1 MNTKTP
7 KIKTKKM
14 KSINLRLTRLLITG
28 IMLVCSLNVFSQTI
42 PQTITFQGKLLESG
56 AAVTGSREFHF
67 SFVGTAWAE
76 IHPAVQ
82 VTDGLYSVILGS
94 ITPIPVSV
102 FNNNTS
108 ATLHI
113 SVGTNALSPD
123 ITISSSPYA
132 FKAEKADAAATA
144 STATTALS
152 ADNADAI
159 GGIGV
164 TADYPL
170 GNQYLRFNG
179 TDWAP
184 ANGDWQLNA
193 PNHLLNLN
201 EGNVYIGNLIGNGK
215 LSVYASDQTAIA
227 ARTTGNYGLY
237 SEMASA
243 VDGTA
248 PGIFTS
254 KSAVLGYAYNG
265 RQYQYGVAGYRNS
278 FGEGN
283 SAGVFGAVSNVDN
296 PPAWGALGYEDTEL
310 GWWGGYFHGNV
321 FMDGQLKIAGGSPG
335 AGKVLTSDANGL
347 ASWATAGVSSQWVSS
362 GQNIYYSPAGGSG
375 YVGIGLD
382 APTAALHVKIADVSH
397 NYHTMEVENT
407 ATSAAADNLYGIFGK
422 INTTSNYGANAA
434 VVGFAAGTTGGGI
447 GVRGISAGD
456 LGIGVYAATSS
467 ASDNTKALMAVAS
480 TDNSYAGYFLNGK
493 SYFSGRVGFG
503 VANPTYQVEMTGED
517 VTYSGTILN
526 VENTASEMNDFSMA
540 IQAKINTSAS
550 VNAGTAV
557 NGISANT
564 LGGGVGVTGRT
575 AGISGKG
582 IVGIAS
588 HASGVNYGIYGRTY
602 SSSGFAGYF
611 MGGKNYFEGKI
622 GVGTTEPDE
631 SLVIGSPL
639 HGSFSVPAISVGD
652 ASGGAIELVS
662 ADIRYTTQ
670 IIPLLNSTVISSS
683 DADGFG
689 LGNIVYNVDKIGIGI
704 APTQAKLHVHNG
716 GNESTAYFLGNG
728 TGESFAT
735 IRSENSGAAGVAA
748 SFLSF
753 GTAST
758 LVLENLSTGP
768 LLQAFGEDE
777 VDPAFSMANNGTV
790 SIYNGEGLETIRLD
804 PTEIGTTQGSQ
815 LSMWNSL
822 GEATVIIDAD
832 EEGVGRVRA
841 DAAVLGG
848 AEVQTDGTIIIKNG
862 SDVATI
868 KIDPSE
874 STPSEGSQI
883 SMWNSAGNATIL
895 LDADDDGIGRI
906 SADAAVVGGS
916 EIQTDGTI
924 IIKNGSNIPTI
935 KIDPSESAP
944 GEGGQISLWNASG
957 VASILIDGDFNNSG
971 RGRISTNELEITGG
985 ADIAEP
991 FLVNNVDEI
1000 EPGTVLSIDPL
1011 NAGQLKI
1018 ASNSYDR
1025 CVAGIVSGA
1034 SEINPGL
1041 ILKQAGTKADGKHL
1055 VALTGRVY
1063 CKADASKKPIR
1074 PGDLLTTSDLPGFAM
1089 AAGDMNRAQ
1098 GAILGKA
1105 MTGLENGQG
1114 LILVLVTL
1122 Q

>member
-1 MNTKTP
+1 
-7 KIKTKKM
+7 
-14 KSINLRLTRLLITG
+14 
-28 IMLVCSLNVFSQTI
+28 
-42 PQTITFQGKLLESG
+42 
-56 AAVTGSREFHF
+56 
-67 SFVGTAWAE
+67 
-76 IHPAVQ
+76 
-82 VTDGLYSVILGS
+82 
-94 ITPIPVSV
+94 
-102 FNNNTS
+102 
-108 ATLHI
+108 
-113 SVGTNALSPD
+113 
-123 ITISSSPYA
+123 
-132 FKAEKADAAATA
+132 
-144 STATTALS
+144 
-152 ADNADAI
+152 
-159 GGIGV
+159 
-164 TADYPL
+164 
-170 GNQYLRFNG
+170 
-179 TDWAP
+179 
-184 ANGDWQLNA
+184 
-193 PNHLLNLN
+193 LNLN

-215 LSVYASDQTAIA
+215 LSVYATGQTAIA
-227 ARTTGNYGLY
+227 AQTTGNTGIDAQMV
-237 SEMASA
+237 SAS
-243 VDGTA
+243 DGT
-248 PGIFTS
+248 GIGYGNS
-254 KSAVLGYAYNG
+254 KAAVLGYAYNG
-265 RQYQYGVAGYRNS
+265 RQYHFGVAGYRYAN
-278 FGEGN
+278 GEGN
-283 SAGVFGAVSNVDN
+283 SAGVFGAISTISS
-296 PPAWGALGYEDTEL
+296 PAAWGALGYEDTDF

-321 FMDGQLKIAGGSPG
+321 FTDGQLKITGGSPG

-375 YVGIGLD
+375 YVGIGID
-382 APTAALHVKIADVSH
+382 APTAALHVKIADVYH

-407 ATSAAADNLYGIFGK
+407 ATSAAADNLYGIYGK
-422 INTTSNYGANAA
+422 INSTSNYGSNAA

-456 LGIGVYAATSS
+456 LGIGVYAGTSG

-493 SYFSGRVGFG
+493 SYFSGKVGFG
-503 VANPTYQVEMTGED
+503 TTNPTYKVEMTGED
-517 VTYSGTILN
+517 ATYSGTILN

-550 VNAGTAV
+550 ANAGTAV

-564 LGGGVGVTGRT
+564 VGSGVGVTGRT

-602 SSSGFAGYF
+602 STSGFAGYF
-611 MGGKNYFEGKI
+611 MGGKNYFEGNVGIGTDSPAYKLQVSGGYSIPGGRILDVENTSTVGLSDIGAIYGKINTTATLSAGSAIHGFSAASTGGGI
-622 GVGTTEPDE
+622 GVKGETAGPTGKG
-631 SLVIGSPL
+631 VIGVAT
-639 HGSFSVPAISVGD
+639 H
-652 ASGGAIELVS
+652 ASGINYAVYGSV
-662 ADIRYTTQ
+662 T
-670 IIPLLNSTVISSS
+670 SS
-683 DADGFG
+683 DGFAG
-689 LGNIVYNVDKIGIGI
+689 YFTGGKSYFSGPVGIGTSS
-704 APTQAKLHVHNG
+704 PDYKLHVTSANLTTMYVENTFEFG
-716 GNESTAYFLGNG
+716 TAVYFLASGPNLMQLRNSGTGLLFDGYNATDKVVDLENDGTFNLYNSGNIKTIKLDSEENG
-728 TGESFAT
+728 TGDGAQISLWNGAGSAT
-735 IRSENSGAAGVAA
+735 I
-748 SFLSF
+748 
-753 GTAST
+753 
-758 LVLENLSTGP
+758 
-768 LLQAFGEDE
+768 LL
-777 VDPAFSMANNGTV
+777 
-790 SIYNGEGLETIRLD
+790 
-804 PTEIGTTQGSQ
+804 
-815 LSMWNSL
+815 
-822 GEATVIIDAD
+822 DAD

-841 DAAVLGG
+841 DGAFLGG

-883 SMWNSAGNATIL
+883 SMWNSTGTATIL

-906 SADAAVVGGS
+906 NADAAMIGGS

-924 IIKNGSNIPTI
+924 IIRNGSNVPTI

-944 GEGGQISLWNASG
+944 AEGGQISLWNASG

-991 FLVNNVDEI
+991 FLVNNMDEI

-1041 ILKQAGTKADGKHL
+1041 ILKQTGTNADGKHL

-1063 CKADASKKPIR
+1063 CKAEAHNRPIR

-1105 MTGLENGQG
+1105 MTGLKNGQG